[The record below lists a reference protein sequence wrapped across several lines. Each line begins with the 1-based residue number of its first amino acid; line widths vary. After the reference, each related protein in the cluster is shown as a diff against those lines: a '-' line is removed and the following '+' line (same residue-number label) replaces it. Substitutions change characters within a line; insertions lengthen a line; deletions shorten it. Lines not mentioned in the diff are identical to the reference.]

1 MHVGMQPNSLVIRDS
16 TTSRITGPN
25 VTIRNNWLAF
35 KDCTGKQDFDV
46 KSASV
51 FKAARIYPYSL
62 KDPSD
67 FPITIPPFVEPL
79 ADLGSAR
86 LAQSRVVA

>member
-1 MHVGMQPNSLVIRDS
+1 MHVGMQPNSLIIRGS
-16 TTSRITGPN
+16 TISRIAGRN
-25 VTIRNNWLAF
+25 ATIRSNWLAF

-51 FKAARIYPYSL
+51 FKAAKFYPYSL

-86 LAQSRVVA
+86 LA